1 MSRTASG
8 TEGSTATIPQAHH
21 QTAAH
26 PDPAAGH
33 QGAQHGARTICA
45 AISRWLL
52 TIAMGFEAA
61 VVALL
66 LVLSLIF
73 TCVFKRRND
82 GVGSASV
89 TELVNPHLGAPS
101 FAFICGCVVLV
112 AMLMLIVHGAARVK
126 QRNTLLFLLAFVTI
140 VQILWIAAVGLTTY
154 DYPDSRSLIDGADAL
169 LTGDAA
175 RYSPD
180 FCPSG
185 TQSEVCL
192 SRPHGVPSPHAY
204 FSYYPFQTGPMLWYV
219 FAGSIFG
226 SHNIIAF
233 QILNAFAV
241 TGLVA
246 ALWRLGTL
254 IGLDD
259 AGHAALAAL
268 LATCV
273 PLLMFATFVYP
284 NAVGFSITI
293 AGVAL
298 IAQAFRTQRA
308 WQCVLALVGGFLVCG
323 VGVIL
328 KSTFIIL
335 MLAAIIGIVLVVVA
349 NRKWWQGA
357 VALVS
362 FGGAY
367 MLTKLPVRIIEH
379 ITHQD
384 FGKGMPMLSWITLG
398 LNEHEGTTP
407 GWWTAIPLNT
417 YHKTHGDYGQQAQV
431 AQEFVMER
439 IRHFVHDPGDA
450 VDFFSMKLSS
460 EWAEPTFMTSLYS
473 QLGSS
478 AHGFTGLPQWLLSG
492 TGAARLTSYENIAQT
507 VLYALALTGV
517 IAMLVSVVRSAARPM
532 EDAMMFART
541 FLCAAFLGGF
551 LCYLFWEAKGIYT
564 LPFYLLLFPLAA
576 YGMQT
581 IMRATHT
588 GVARIRGRREQA

>member
-1 MSRTASG
+1 MSRTANG

-21 QTAAH
+21 QAAAH
-26 PDPAAGH
+26 PNPAAGH
-33 QGAQHGARTICA
+33 QGAQRGARTICA

-73 TCVFKRRND
+73 TCVFKRRNE
-82 GVGSASV
+82 GVGSSSV

-112 AMLMLIVHGAARVK
+112 AMLMLIVYGVARVK

-140 VQILWIAAVGLTTY
+140 VQVLWIAAAALTTY
-154 DYPDSRSLIDGADAL
+154 NYPDSQSLIDGADAL
-169 LTGDAA
+169 LSGDIA

-180 FCPSG
+180 FCLP
-185 TQSEVCL
+185 TDQSELCAA
-192 SRPHGVPSPHAY
+192 RPHAVPSPHAY

-219 FAGSIFG
+219 FAGAIFG

-233 QILNAFAV
+233 QILNAFAI

-259 AGHAALAAL
+259 AGHAALATL

-284 NAVGFSITI
+284 NAVGFSITVT
-293 AGVAL
+293 GVVL
-298 IAQAFRTQRA
+298 IAQAFRAQHT
-308 WQCVLALVGGFLVCG
+308 WSCILILVAGFLVCG
-323 VGVIL
+323 IGVIL

-335 MLAAIIGIVLVVVA
+335 MLAAIIGIVLVVIA

-357 VALVS
+357 AAIVS
-362 FGGAY
+362 FGAAY
-367 MLTKLPVRIIEH
+367 MLTKLPLRVIEH

-398 LNEHEGTTP
+398 LNEREGTMP
-407 GWWTAIPLNT
+407 GWWTGIPLHT
-417 YHKTHGDYGQQAQV
+417 FHQTHGDYEQQSQV
-431 AQEFVMER
+431 AKDFVMER
-439 IRHFVHDPGDA
+439 MQHFTHNPGEA
-450 VDFFSMKLSS
+450 MDFFSEKLAS
-460 EWAEPTFMTSLYS
+460 EWAEPTFMTSVYS

-478 AHGFTGLPQWLLSG
+478 AHGFTGLPEWLLSG
-492 TGAARLTSYENIAQT
+492 TGAARLTTYENVSQT

-517 IAMLVSVVRSAARPM
+517 IAMLISVVRSAARPM
-532 EDAMMFART
+532 EDATAFART

-581 IMRATHT
+581 IMRATHQ

>member
-1 MSRTASG
+1 
-8 TEGSTATIPQAHH
+8 
-21 QTAAH
+21 
-26 PDPAAGH
+26 
-33 QGAQHGARTICA
+33 
-45 AISRWLL
+45 
-52 TIAMGFEAA
+52 
-61 VVALL
+61 
-66 LVLSLIF
+66 
-73 TCVFKRRND
+73 
-82 GVGSASV
+82 
-89 TELVNPHLGAPS
+89 
-101 FAFICGCVVLV
+101 
-112 AMLMLIVHGAARVK
+112 AAR
-126 QRNTLLFLLAFVTI
+126 
-140 VQILWIAAVGLTTY
+140 
-154 DYPDSRSLIDGADAL
+154 
-169 LTGDAA
+169 
-175 RYSPD
+175 
-180 FCPSG
+180 
-185 TQSEVCL
+185 
-192 SRPHGVPSPHAY
+192 PHAVPSPHAY

-219 FAGSIFG
+219 FAGAIFG

-233 QILNAFAV
+233 QILNALAI

-284 NAVGFSITI
+284 NAVGFSITM

-323 VGVIL
+323 IGVIL

-439 IRHFVHDPGDA
+439 IRHFAHDPGDA
-450 VDFFSMKLSS
+450 VDFFSMKLAS
-460 EWAEPTFMTSLYS
+460 EWADPTFMTSLYS

-507 VLYALALTGV
+507 VLYAFALIGV

-581 IMRATHT
+581 VLRATRT
-588 GVARIRGRREQA
+588 GVARIRGTRQEA

>member
-1 MSRTASG
+1 MSRTANG

-21 QTAAH
+21 QAAAH

-33 QGAQHGARTICA
+33 QGAQRGARPICA

-52 TIAMGFEAA
+52 TIATGFEAA

-73 TCVFKRRND
+73 TCVFKRRNE

-101 FAFICGCVVLV
+101 FAFICGCVMLV

-140 VQILWIAAVGLTTY
+140 AQILWIAAVGLTTY

-169 LTGDAA
+169 LTGDTA

-180 FCPSG
+180 FCLPG

-192 SRPHGVPSPHAY
+192 SRPHDVPSPHAY

-233 QILNAFAV
+233 QILNAFAI

-259 AGHAALAAL
+259 VGHAALASL

-284 NAVGFSITI
+284 NAVGFSITV

-298 IAQAFRTQRA
+298 IAQAFRTQHA
-308 WQCVLALVGGFLVCG
+308 WQCALALVGGFLVCG
-323 VGVIL
+323 IGVIL

-335 MLAAIIGIVLVVVA
+335 MLAAIIGIALVVVA

-398 LNEHEGTTP
+398 LNEREPTMP
-407 GWWTAIPLNT
+407 GWWTGIPLHT
-417 YHKTHGDYGQQAQV
+417 FHQTHGDYEQQSQV
-431 AQEFVMER
+431 AKDFVVER
-439 IRHFVHDPGDA
+439 MQHFAHNPGEA
-450 VDFFSMKLSS
+450 MDFFSEKLAS
-460 EWAEPTFMTSLYS
+460 EWAEPTFMTSVYS

-478 AHGFTGLPQWLLSG
+478 AHGFTGLPEWLLSG
-492 TGAARLTSYENIAQT
+492 IGAARLTTYENVAQT
-507 VLYALALTGV
+507 VLYALALTGAV
-517 IAMLVSVVRSAARPM
+517 AMLISVVRSAARPM
-532 EDAMMFART
+532 EDATVFVRT

-581 IMRATHT
+581 IMRATRT
-588 GVARIRGRREQA
+588 GVARIRGTRQEA